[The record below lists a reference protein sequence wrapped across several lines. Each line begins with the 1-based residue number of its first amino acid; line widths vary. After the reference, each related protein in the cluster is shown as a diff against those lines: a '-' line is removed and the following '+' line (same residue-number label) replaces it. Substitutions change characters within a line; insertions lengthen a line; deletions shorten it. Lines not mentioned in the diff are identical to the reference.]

1 MSHIALWSISLKLAL
16 FPSIL
21 GVSEEKRAD
30 AHKYLSDG
38 SNMTQEFSA
47 DGDNWTLTTTT
58 VMGEKSVPF
67 TLGQEL
73 DSMTLDGRKIKVD
86 ALKENVWNM
95 RHLK

>member
-1 MSHIALWSISLKLAL
+1 
-16 FPSIL
+16 
-21 GVSEEKRAD
+21 
-30 AHKYLSDG
+30 
-38 SNMTQEFSA
+38 MTQEFSA

-86 ALKENVWNM
+86 ALKENV
-95 RHLK
+95 